1 MVISKLLSNVKNQL
15 LENTEFEAKEIV
27 MYALGISKNELILNQ
42 KREVTDSEMQRVD
55 ELVKR
60 RLSGEPLQYIVGF
73 SEFMSL
79 KFNVNSHTLIPRSDT
94 ETLVELLIEKI
105 GSKKCKLLD
114 IGTGTGCIGISLA
127 KYSGADVTLADISKE
142 ALKTATENAKQ
153 NDVAIKTLNIDIL
166 NEIPQEKYDIAVSNP
181 PYIRSDVIPTLQTEV
196 KEFEPLSALDGGDDG
211 LIFYKRITQ
220 IAPHILNDGGILAYE
235 IGFDQGDEVKA
246 LMEKDFCEVE
256 VIKDLCGNDRVVIG
270 KLIM

>member
-1 MVISKLLSNVKNQL
+1 MVISELISTIKGRL
-15 LENTEFEAKEIV
+15 LENAEFEAKEIV
-27 MYALGISKNELILNQ
+27 MYALNLSRNELILNP

-55 ELVKR
+55 ELVRR
-60 RLSGEPLQYIVGF
+60 RLSGEPLQYILGF

-79 KFNVNSHTLIPRSDT
+79 KFSVNSHTLIPRSDT

-105 GSKKCKLLD
+105 GSKKCSLLD

-142 ALKTATENAKQ
+142 ALKIATENAEQ
-153 NDVAIKTLNIDIL
+153 NGVTIKTLNIDIL
-166 NEIPQEKYDIAVSNP
+166 NEIPQDKYDIVVSNP
-181 PYIRSDVIPTLQTEV
+181 PYIRSNVIPTLQTEV

-211 LIFYKRITQ
+211 LIFYKRITE
-220 IAPHILNDGGILAYE
+220 IAPNILNNGGILAYE

-246 LMEKDFCEVE
+246 LMEKDFCDVE

-270 KLIM
+270 IKKG